1 MQPRG
6 LSEATSYLSNRKVIT
21 QGGKPNDEHGD
32 LFAKDR
38 NQHHVIPTSPW
49 RYLELP
55 TKSQH

>member
-32 LFAKDR
+32 LFAEDR

-49 RYLELP
+49 R
-55 TKSQH
+55 